1 VFQCARH
8 VTTAVVA
15 LFNAIAKAKRDT
27 VAAEEAASNKK
38 SATLSA
44 STTLGGSASSNNDDG
59 SIISRES
66 VKKSVAGKKG
76 EKASAPE
83 GEGKPKQWAALRD
96 DYLVGEK
103 LTVKVS
109 LQRPIHVCVIY
120 ILLLWHDVFA
130 ALGQSGGLGQRLVCM
145 NL

>member
-1 VFQCARH
+1 VFRCARH

-27 VAAEEAASNKK
+27 VAAEEAASTKK
-38 SATLSA
+38 SAALSA

-66 VKKSVAGKKG
+66 MKKSVAGKKG
-76 EKASAPE
+76 GEKASATE

-109 LQRPIHVCVIY
+109 L
-120 ILLLWHDVFA
+120 
-130 ALGQSGGLGQRLVCM
+130 
-145 NL
+145 